1 MITIREATAA
11 DSKAIA
17 DLTQELG
24 YAASPPSTRR
34 RLAELQSSDNDIVLV
49 ATLSRSVV
57 GWIHVQRVALLESDV
72 FGEIKGL
79 VVTEAQRGTGVGSQ
93 LVEAAEAWAREHSC
107 PRLRVRSN
115 VVRTEAR
122 RFYENRGF
130 AVTKVQNVFEKPLGH
145 TSRSGRI
152 TKSRSR

>member
-107 PRLRVRSN
+107 PQLRVRSN
-115 VVRTEAR
+115 VAR
-122 RFYENRGF
+122 SASASSF
-130 AVTKVQNVFEKPLGH
+130 VTSIPLSPNPPKFLEGKKLKAP
-145 TSRSGRI
+145 
-152 TKSRSR
+152 KSPIVPACLLL